1 MAEASA
7 SLNELRKRTLNTYG
21 PESAVCSVNP
31 PLPDEARMTLLR
43 MKYESEYKLANNL
56 SSFIEE
62 ATHKQNGE
70 ILKTA
75 PKPVENKTEEARDK
89 WGDSFERSVG
99 NENQSMTETVSNG
112 ISESLHKDTKELN
125 FSTSTTLV
133 VPEDRQTAIL
143 EVNKA
148 LPAAGASRVRA
159 VRNRALQQMVQGQR
173 SFGPVEGVEKD
184 RPQWHP
190 PWKLMR
196 VISAHYGWVRSLAF
210 DVTNEW
216 FCSGSADRTIKF
228 WDFASGEL
236 KLTLTGHIGT
246 VRGLVVSHRHPYL
259 FSVGDDK
266 QVKCWDLEYNK
277 VIRHYHGHLSGVY
290 CVSLHPTLDVLV
302 TGGRDSTVRI
312 WDVRTK
318 QQIFALS
325 GHRDAI
331 YSVQTQGVDP
341 QVVSSSAD
349 ATIKLWDLSAGRCF
363 STLTH
368 HKKGVRSICIHPREF
383 SFASASAGRIKTFL
397 FPNGELL
404 RNFYGHN
411 TIVNSLAINED
422 DVLVS
427 AGDDGSLVFWD
438 YGAAHEFFRT
448 NTIGQPGSL
457 ESETGIFTCCFDQT
471 GSRLVTGEADKTI
484 KVWKEDENA
493 TEETHPIHW
502 QPPSGL
508 RRY

>member
-1 MAEASA
+1 MGTPATSFD
-7 SLNELRKRTLNTYG
+7 ELRRRTLNTYG
-21 PESAVCSVNP
+21 KEAAVCSVNP
-31 PLPDEARMTLLR
+31 PLPDEARMSLLR
-43 MKYESEYKLANNL
+43 MKYESEYKSANNFA
-56 SSFIEE
+56 SFLEDASKKRNIETLE
-62 ATHKQNGE
+62 SASQAPENKAEQAGERGSLTFESDVPDDSISLKSQNGF
-70 ILKTA
+70 
-75 PKPVENKTEEARDK
+75 VESLN
-89 WGDSFERSVG
+89 
-99 NENQSMTETVSNG
+99 NETKEWNQSKITA
-112 ISESLHKDTKELN
+112 
-125 FSTSTTLV
+125 LV
-133 VPEDRQTAIL
+133 VPEDRQTAVL
-143 EVNKA
+143 EVNKS
-148 LPAAGASRVRA
+148 LPPKGASRVKA
-159 VRNRALQQMVQGQR
+159 VRNRALQQMVQEQR
-173 SFGPVEGVEKD
+173 SLGPMEGVEKD

-246 VRGLVVSHRHPYL
+246 VRGLVVSSRHPYL

-302 TGGRDSTVRI
+302 TGGRDSTVRV

-331 YSVQTQGVDP
+331 YSVQTQAADP
-341 QVVSSSAD
+341 QIVSSSAD

-368 HKKGVRSICIHPREF
+368 HKKGVRSVCLHPREF

-404 RNFYGHN
+404 RNLYGHN

-448 NTIGQPGSL
+448 NTVGQPGSL
-457 ESETGIFTCCFDQT
+457 ESEAGIFTCCFDQT

-493 TEETHPIHW
+493 TEETHPVNW

>member
-1 MAEASA
+1 MSSVELTVEQLRRRAFESYGSASA
-7 SLNELRKRTLNTYG
+7 
-21 PESAVCSVNP
+21 VVSVNP
-31 PLPDEARMTLLR
+31 PLTENARTRLLQS
-43 MKYESEYKLANNL
+43 KYAAEYDQVNSFTKLFQEGKPQETPQRTTKEEGERSMVPEVVESE
-56 SSFIEE
+56 
-62 ATHKQNGE
+62 
-70 ILKTA
+70 
-75 PKPVENKTEEARDK
+75 KP
-89 WGDSFERSVG
+89 SVTTTSKSIDQFPMP
-99 NENQSMTETVSNG
+99 NSKPIENQANS
-112 ISESLHKDTKELN
+112 
-125 FSTSTTLV
+125 LV

-143 EVNKA
+143 EASKA
-148 LPAAGASRVRA
+148 ISTLKSTSRVRA
-159 VRNRALQQMVQGQR
+159 VQTQALQQVVQGQR
-173 SFGPVEGVEKD
+173 GLGPMVGIEKE

-246 VRGLVVSHRHPYL
+246 VRGLCVSTRHPYL

-290 CVSLHPTLDVLV
+290 SVSLHPTLDVLV
-302 TGGRDSTVRI
+302 TGGRDATARV
-312 WDVRTK
+312 WDIRTK
-318 QQIFALS
+318 QQIFSLT
-325 GHRDAI
+325 GHRDAV
-331 YSVQTQGVDP
+331 YSIETQGPDP
-341 QVVSSSAD
+341 QVITSSAD
-349 ATIKLWDLSAGRCF
+349 STIKLWDLSAGRCF

-368 HKKGVRSICIHPREF
+368 HKKGVRSVVIHPREF
-383 SFASASAGRIKTFL
+383 SFASASAGRIKTFV

-438 YGAAHEFFRT
+438 YKAAHEFFRT
-448 NTIGQPGSL
+448 NTIAQPGSL
-457 ESETGIFTCCFDQT
+457 ESETGIFACCFDRT
-471 GSRLVTGEADKTI
+471 GTRLVTGEADKTI
-484 KVWKEDENA
+484 KVWKEDEDA
-493 TEETHPIHW
+493 TEETHPVQW
-502 QPPSGL
+502 QPPSAF